1 MGGRGQLQ
9 HGLGLVQHH
18 TDARRALDL
27 VWSFFQNQPAGI
39 LEPDEYATIGK
50 LMVKLKLSQGPD
62 RTPVLPGGIY
72 PVDRSLSPR
81 VSKKRTIDGIYSHN
95 RVAV

>member
-1 MGGRGQLQ
+1 
-9 HGLGLVQHH
+9 
-18 TDARRALDL
+18 

-39 LEPDEYATIGK
+39 LESDEYATIGK
-50 LMVKLKLSQGPD
+50 LMVKLKLSHGLD

-81 VSKKRTIDGIYSHN
+81 VSKKRTIDGIYSHD

>member
-1 MGGRGQLQ
+1 
-9 HGLGLVQHH
+9 
-18 TDARRALDL
+18 

-50 LMVKLKLSQGPD
+50 PMANLKLSHDPD
-62 RTPVLPGGIY
+62 GTPVLPDGIY
-72 PVDRSLSPR
+72 PIDRSLSPR
-81 VSKKRTIDGIYSHN
+81 TSKKRTIDGIYSHD

>member
-39 LEPDEYATIGK
+39 LELDEYAIIGK
-50 LMVKLKLSQGPD
+50 LVVKLK
-62 RTPVLPGGIY
+62 
-72 PVDRSLSPR
+72 
-81 VSKKRTIDGIYSHN
+81 VSWAAG
-95 RVAV
+95 